1 MIEELK
7 NRNWEALKTW
17 LGDFNLFDVESI
29 IDILDQSEHND
40 QFKMKGF
47 EMILCLIFTEYYNGL

>member
-40 QFKMKGF
+40 
-47 EMILCLIFTEYYNGL
+47 